1 MGRKQTDQ
9 TEADQAE
16 TRKPKMGLYSE
27 VDIASA
33 QKMRRTFGN
42 PVSPAL
48 AQYAI
53 ESGCGR
59 MEPSHSNNGLGI
71 QSLTGYP
78 SVEALSHEVIN
89 GRLVPVREHFA
100 VFKSHDEMFQAYGK
114 LVSTGSAYR
123 GAMIYANDPDKFVSH
138 LGRYSTTVGYTDIV
152 IARMKKDNL
161 YQYDVPYNSPV
172 VTAPDEFTMAGL
184 MSSVRMLQVALNK
197 LGADP
202 QLIVDGKFGVLTEDA
217 VEWFQRNHGGLD
229 VDGIPGAL
237 TCAAILDVFGK
248 HG

>member
-1 MGRKQTDQ
+1 MGRKQTE
-9 TEADQAE
+9 TETTQP
-16 TRKPKMGLYSE
+16 RSRQLYSE

-59 MEPSHSNNGLGI
+59 MEPAHSNNGLGI
-71 QSLTGYP
+71 QALAGYP
-78 SVEALSHEVIN
+78 SVESLSHEVIN
-89 GRLVPVREHFA
+89 GKLVPLREHFA

-114 LVSTGSAYR
+114 LVSTGTAYR
-123 GAMIYANDPDKFVSH
+123 GAMVYADDPDKFVAH

-161 YQYDVPYNSPV
+161 YQYDVPADRPIVS
-172 VTAPDEFTMAGL
+172 AADSEISMAGL

-202 QLIVDGKFGVLTEDA
+202 QLIVDGKFGVRTEAA
-217 VEWFQRNHGGLD
+217 VEWFQGMHGNLA

-237 TCAAILDVFGK
+237 TCAAILDVFAK